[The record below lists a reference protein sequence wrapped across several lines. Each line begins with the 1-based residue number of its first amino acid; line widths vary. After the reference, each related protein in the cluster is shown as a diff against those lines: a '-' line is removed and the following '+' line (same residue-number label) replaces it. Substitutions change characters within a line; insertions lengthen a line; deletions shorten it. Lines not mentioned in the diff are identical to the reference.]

1 MNDALPSKTVPP
13 LPRVRIITINWNAY
27 EDTAR
32 LLNRLRGLAYPA
44 FDVVVVDNAS
54 TDGSRE
60 QLSAEFPEATVL
72 PMLTNA
78 GFGAANNAALRQ
90 AISDEI
96 PWAWLLNNDALPDP
110 DALSALV
117 TAGQATPHTGA
128 VGGVVL
134 DGSPPERLQAWGGGQ
149 IRPWSGVVRLGAAAH
164 DPLDFITGACL
175 LLNTDA
181 LRQVGLFD
189 ERFFL
194 YWEDADLCFRLRNA
208 GWGLVVA
215 DSARIHHR
223 GSATTGR
230 NPRLRS
236 FHSARSLVLFLNTHE
251 RVPRL
256 TSFTA
261 TAFQSLLKLLRGNV
275 PAAAGFW
282 HGWRAGLGASR
293 LPNPSASDA
302 QPQHPGLDRTKETA
316 MKKHP

>member
-117 TAGQATPHTGA
+117 TAGQTAPQIGA
-128 VGGVVL
+128 VGGVVF
-134 DGSPPERLQAWGGGQ
+134 DESPPGRIQAWGGG
-149 IRPWSGVVRLGAAAH
+149 IIYPWLGAVRLGTAANQ
-164 DPLDFITGACL
+164 PLEFITGACL
-175 LLNTDA
+175 LLNTTA
-181 LRQVGLFD
+181 LREMGMFD

-194 YWEDADLCFRLRNA
+194 YWEDADLCFRLRKA
-208 GWGLVVA
+208 GWRLAVA
-215 DSARIHHR
+215 DSAHIWHR